1 MRNFKEK
8 SALRWKPGTVERQ
21 QKEQELKDRFNKL
34 VERIDYKYF
43 LRMVAQIEGI
53 ALVPFEHL
61 VKRKGYQCIF
71 GDAEDTRLD
80 FDEKGNYRRIS
91 DGKYYHRRRRA
102 GVDFEKRPGTAAGPK

>member
-21 QKEQELKDRFNKL
+21 QKEQELKERFNKI
-34 VERIDYKYF
+34 VEDTDYKYF
-43 LRMVAQIEGI
+43 LRMAEHIED
-53 ALVPFEHL
+53 LVLEVFEHI
-61 VKRKGYQCIF
+61 VRAKRYQAIF
-71 GDAEDTRLD
+71 DDNPRLD
-80 FDEKGNYRRIS
+80 FDKKGNYRRIS

>member
-8 SALRWKPGTVERQ
+8 SALKWKPGTVERQ
-21 QKEQELKDRFNKL
+21 QKEQELKERFNKL

-43 LRMVAQIEGI
+43 LRMAAQIDGI
-53 ALVPFEHL
+53 ALMPLEAL
-61 VKRKGYQCIF
+61 VKYKRYQAIF
-71 GDAEDTRLD
+71 GDAADAQLD
-80 FDEKGNYRRIS
+80 FDKKGNYRRIS